1 MVVPSDNATAWDRYA
16 STYQA
21 GARLPTDVVHFG
33 PDLPDEAS
41 LRLLGDLKGR
51 RVLDLGCGGGQA
63 AIACAKQGASVIG
76 VDFSVEQLAI
86 ARRLCEQEGVK
97 VELRH
102 GDLAD
107 LAFLNSDS
115 VDLVLSASAL
125 DYVEDIGRVFRQC
138 HRVLKVGAPLVLSCK
153 HPLWQVLDEDAGTP
167 LLAHRSYFDRTPVDV
182 VREGI
187 VFTEFPHT
195 FADLALGLA
204 RASLRLETIVEPE
217 PDTAG
222 PRSPWWREAHRLV
235 PRTIIFKARKE
246 GN

>member
-1 MVVPSDNATAWDRYA
+1 VPTDNASAWDHYA

-33 PDLPDEAS
+33 PDLPDETT
-41 LRLLGDLKGR
+41 LRLLGEVKGR

-76 VDFSVEQLAI
+76 VDFSAEQLAI
-86 ARRLCEQEGVK
+86 ARRLCEQEAVK

-107 LAFLNSDS
+107 LAFLSSDS
-115 VDLVLSASAL
+115 VDLVFSASAL
-125 DYVEDIGRVFRQC
+125 DYIEDISRVFRQC
-138 HRVLKVGAPLVLSCK
+138 HRVLKVGAPLVFSCK
-153 HPLWQVLDEDAGTP
+153 HPLWQVLDEDATPP
-167 LLAHRSYFDRTPVDV
+167 LLAHRSYFDRSPVEV

-187 VFTEFPHT
+187 AFTEYPHT

-204 RASLRLETIVEPE
+204 RTSLRLETIVEPE
-217 PDTAG
+217 PDIAG
-222 PRSPWWREAHRLV
+222 PRSPWWRDAYRLV